1 MSSSKSKFLQ
11 SKNEDKEEIYFFAPK
26 SNYNMIKFQNI
37 TKIYEPDTVALEDV
51 SFEINEKEFV
61 SIAGRSGAG
70 KTTLLKLLLAEEE
83 PTKGRVFLGN
93 LDVHK
98 IKKGD
103 LPKFRRKIGV
113 VFQDYKLL
121 PSKTTYENIA
131 YVLEVIGATD
141 EEISQRVPEV
151 LEIVGLFD
159 RVKNFPAELSQGER
173 QRAAIARA
181 LIHRPDVILADEPTG
196 NLDPYNTSEIVRLLL
211 KINELGT
218 TIVLATHNKEII
230 NSLGKRVITLEEGR
244 VIRDEE
250 KGRFIL

>member
-1 MSSSKSKFLQ
+1 MAIWMSSSK
-11 SKNEDKEEIYFFAPK
+11 PK
-26 SNYNMIKFQNI
+26 SNYNMIKFQNT
-37 TKIYEPDTVALEDV
+37 TKIYPPDTVALEDV
-51 SFEINEKEFV
+51 SFEIDEKEFV

-83 PTKGRVFLGN
+83 PTKGRVFLN
-93 LDVHK
+93 HQDVHK

-103 LPKFRRKIGV
+103 LPKFRRTIGV

-151 LEIVGLFD
+151 LEIVGLSD
-159 RVKNFPAELSQGER
+159 KANNFPAELSQGER

-196 NLDPYNTSEIVRLLL
+196 NLDPYNTSEIIRLLL

-218 TIVLATHNKEII
+218 TIVFTTHNKEII
-230 NSLGKRVITLEEGR
+230 NSLGKRVITLETGR

-250 KGRFIL
+250 RGRFIL